1 MKAAILKRL
10 IKNDHQPLLF
20 VGSGLSIRYIG
31 LENWEGLLRRFA
43 NQATDNAL
51 AYEMYVQAAKSMEC
65 KEGLFPKVAELIEH
79 DFNKKWFTSAEYEAN
94 RKLHADLVKEGISPF
109 KIEIASSMKEKSQNP
124 LAAYATEIELF
135 KKLEK
140 RSISGVVTTNYDSFI
155 EDCFPSYTPYI
166 GQEELFFSPLHG
178 ISEIYKIHG
187 CCTKPGTIVINE
199 TDYVDFSDTNAYL
212 AAKLLTFFIEHPIIF
227 LGYSIS
233 DTNIE
238 RILKS
243 IVRCLS
249 KENLEKIKERLFF
262 IVRAK
267 GEEAEE
273 ISTYTKAFEGGK
285 SIDMTKIRLKTYEP
299 LYQAMLENQAKYN
312 APVLRRLKQD
322 IYELVLT
329 NKPSGKIRTVNLED
343 EKLEDVEI
351 VVGVGVLAEFGKTGY
366 GGLTAEE
373 IYKDVV
379 FNDRDFNAVD
389 VVNLA
394 LPTLLAHNS
403 NNLPVHKYLNG
414 YQGQVPERVGQA
426 KKNKFDDLLSSTA
439 IKNRA
444 KSKFRDETIGSLRK
458 NHPAWKCLQE
468 LPNLKQENIDADE
481 LGDFLRQTL
490 KDHPQSLS
498 KGDTGF
504 KTGLK
509 RAIRIYD
516 WLKYH

>member
-1 MKAAILKRL
+1 MKAAILKHL

-20 VGSGLSIRYIG
+20 VGSGLSIRYLG
-31 LENWEGLLRRFA
+31 LENWEGLLRKFA
-43 NQATDNAL
+43 KQATDNSL
-51 AYEMYVQAAKSMEC
+51 AYEMYVQTAKSMEC
-65 KEGLFPKVAELIEH
+65 KEGLFPKVAELIER
-79 DFNKKWFTSAEYEAN
+79 DFNQKWFTSADYEAN
-94 RKLHADLVKEGISPF
+94 RKLHAELAKEGISPF
-109 KIEIASSMKEKSQNP
+109 KIEIANYMKEKSQHP

-140 RSISGVVTTNYDSFI
+140 RSISGVVTTNYDSFL
-155 EDCFPSYTPYI
+155 EDCFPSYTQYI
-166 GQEELFFSPLHG
+166 GQEQLFFSPLHG

-187 CCTKPGTIVINE
+187 CCTRPGTIVINE
-199 TDYVDFSDTNAYL
+199 SDYVDFADTNAYL
-212 AAKLLTFFIEHPIIF
+212 AAKLLTFFIEHPIVF

-233 DTNIE
+233 DSNIE

-249 KENLEKIKERLFF
+249 KENLEKMKERLFF

-267 GEEAEE
+267 GDEAED

-351 VVGVGVLAEFGKTGY
+351 VVGVGVLAEFGRKGY
-366 GGLTAEE
+366 AGLSAEE
-373 IYKDVV
+373 LYADVV
-379 FNDRDFNAVD
+379 LDDRDFDAEC
-389 VVNLA
+389 VVMDA
-394 LPTLLAHNS
+394 LPVLLARNS
-403 NNLPVHKYLNG
+403 NSLPVHKYLSQYKG
-414 YQGQVPERVGQA
+414 ELPERVKGAA
-426 KKNKFDDLLSSTA
+426 KESYDELLSGTV
-439 IKNRA
+439 IKKRDNSVH
-444 KSKFRDETIGSLRK
+444 KDETIASLRK
-458 NHPAWKCLQE
+458 NFPDAKCLQA
-468 LPNLKQENIDADE
+468 LQYLRQENVDISE
-481 LGDFLRQTL
+481 LHAFLCSIL
-490 KDHPQSLS
+490 KKNPSALS
-498 KGDTGF
+498 KGDPFF
-504 KTGLK
+504 KTDLK